1 MLSLEAAIEKIKQ
14 LTPEQQQ
21 EVFKFVE
28 FIDFKQQQENKIEN
42 KVVSSQIREKQE
54 QENFFSMAG
63 IWENREID
71 INSLRQQ
78 AWRKESS

>member
-21 EVFKFVE
+21 EVFTFVE
-28 FIDFKQQQENKIEN
+28 FIDFKQQRETKMENN
-42 KVVSSQIREKQE
+42 VVFSQTREKQE

-71 INSLRQQ
+71 INSLRQE
-78 AWRKESS
+78 AWRQES